1 MMGSSLQQSSQS
13 HVERDPL
20 QSHREIEALRCV
32 LPWLPQR
39 DLCAAACAC
48 RDLRTAAYQPALWK
62 SLSLQGA
69 TNASARLAHALPQ
82 PRFSHLQH
90 LNLEFAQPITDADLL
105 LLEGKVRGWGVAGGG
120 WGSGQVTDQGV
131 TTAAKLLPNLRS
143 FSLYWNLKVTDSGVK
158 QVVLRCSSLQSLN
171 LSGCKNIT
179 DTSLRFI
186 ANSLP
191 NLKSLNLTRCVKAT
205 DTGLKH
211 ITAGCSH
218 LEELLLYAL
227 SSFTDDSLAT
237 IGKLSHLRVLDLCG
251 MKHLTDVGLEG
262 IASCSNLVSLNL
274 SWCVLI
280 TDQGLIKVATSCHH
294 LELLSLPA
302 RRPASRAPPL
312 RTALPCPRA
321 APLATVLPCPA
332 LRAALSWPCTA
343 LPCLERFPSARAPPC
358 SSRATLLCPLWLLS
372 AFSHSILRVVRSSSI
387 RG

>member
-105 LLEGKVRGWGVAGGG
+105 LLEGKPIVSLNLNACQ
-120 WGSGQVTDQGV
+120 QVTDQGV

-294 LELLSLPA
+294 LELLSLHGIRGVTHVA
-302 RRPASRAPPL
+302 M
-312 RTALPCPRA
+312 
-321 APLATVLPCPA
+321 
-332 LRAALSWPCTA
+332 AALSASCHSSLHTFDVNGCVGIQDRSHDH
-343 LPCLERFPSARAPPC
+343 LKLLFPHLTC
-358 SSRATLLCPLWLLS
+358 FTV
-372 AFSHSILRVVRSSSI
+372 HK
-387 RG
+387 